1 MDSETLFLERARTLL
16 PQVLPFVKWAYLHA
30 APSLP
35 TSAVELIECLEKLGM
50 NQGAE
55 SMRSDFTDYFADQV
69 HRLSDKF
76 PDGGMGPE
84 LAEFCFQANKRFG
97 PFSEDV
103 EAIGDFDIV
112 RGRMIEQLEG
122 LRNTF
127 RKPSPTNDGR
137 TPSPPPAPNVEQ
149 AVVNGGANSTDRTPP
164 PQEKEFVFAIEGDGY
179 YLAGFGE
186 SGHFR
191 RLKGLN
197 IIARLI
203 QRPGIPVAMVELV
216 GDGNDER
223 LSRDLRSRQETLDNP
238 ARTAIRN
245 RLAELHS
252 DYEKAKADNSTV
264 EMDLAEKEIANL
276 ESQLSADI
284 GIAGRSRDINSEADK
299 LRPRIHGCLKTIY
312 KTLRDTRPPM
322 NELANHFEGAISS
335 ESGAFVYCAVAPI
348 NWMTS
353 PLVKK

>member
-1 MDSETLFLERARTLL
+1 MQQPRPSGPSRSARYSPFSPSARAGPTNTKGEIMDSETLFLERARTLL

-149 AVVNGGANSTDRTPP
+149 AVVNGGANSTDGTPP
-164 PQEKEFVFAIEGDGY
+164 PRKRKRKAKPKAIQKQKEP
-179 YLAGFGE
+179 
-186 SGHFR
+186 
-191 RLKGLN
+191 K
-197 IIARLI
+197 
-203 QRPGIPVAMVELV
+203 
-216 GDGNDER
+216 
-223 LSRDLRSRQETLDNP
+223 SRDRWERQSQ
-238 ARTAIRN
+238 RT
-245 RLAELHS
+245 
-252 DYEKAKADNSTV
+252 
-264 EMDLAEKEIANL
+264 
-276 ESQLSADI
+276 
-284 GIAGRSRDINSEADK
+284 
-299 LRPRIHGCLKTIY
+299 
-312 KTLRDTRPPM
+312 
-322 NELANHFEGAISS
+322 
-335 ESGAFVYCAVAPI
+335 
-348 NWMTS
+348 
-353 PLVKK
+353 

>member
-1 MDSETLFLERARTLL
+1 
-16 PQVLPFVKWAYLHA
+16 
-30 APSLP
+30 
-35 TSAVELIECLEKLGM
+35 
-50 NQGAE
+50 
-55 SMRSDFTDYFADQV
+55 MRSDFTDYFADQV

-238 ARTAIRN
+238 AERQFGIG
-245 RLAELHS
+245 LL
-252 DYEKAKADNSTV
+252 NSTQT
-264 EMDLAEKEIANL
+264 MKRRKPTTA
-276 ESQLSADI
+276 LSKWTLLKK
-284 GIAGRSRDINSEADK
+284 K
-299 LRPRIHGCLKTIY
+299 LP
-312 KTLRDTRPPM
+312 TLNP
-322 NELANHFEGAISS
+322 N
-335 ESGAFVYCAVAPI
+335 
-348 NWMTS
+348 
-353 PLVKK
+353 